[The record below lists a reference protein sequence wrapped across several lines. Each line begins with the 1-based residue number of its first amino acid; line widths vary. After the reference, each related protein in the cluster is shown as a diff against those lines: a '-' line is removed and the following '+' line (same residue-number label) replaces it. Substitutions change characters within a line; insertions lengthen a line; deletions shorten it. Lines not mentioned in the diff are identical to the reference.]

1 VLVWGGLGLVLGVS
15 LGGWGTD
22 DLLFMLGSVSVDVY
36 EMDSCGI

>member
-1 VLVWGGLGLVLGVS
+1 VGVS
-15 LGGWGTD
+15 FLVVGGVFGGDRGTD